1 MIAAGIQ
8 PILNERRTHPSA
20 AGEPVDEP
28 ADEPAGDAVDASGVE
43 GVVMSFPVDCIG

>member
-8 PILNERRTHPSA
+8 PILNERRTPPSA
-20 AGEPVDEP
+20 AGEPADEP
-28 ADEPAGDAVDASGVE
+28 ADDAVDASGVE